1 MRERVRDRGR
11 LEHIMN
17 AINGILTDK
26 ELYTFE
32 QFKNSTLI
40 FYGFTKYVEVIGE
53 AVYMLTKEFRG
64 SHPDVN
70 WRQIEK
76 MRHVMEMGFKCPDD
90 LSLDYKKEQAEVLE
104 EKYL

>member
-32 QFKNSTLI
+32 QLKNSTLI

-53 AVYMLTKEFRG
+53 AVYMLIE
-64 SHPDVN
+64 HPKHERYGTQAYVKDSLIRAIQEAKN
-70 WRQIEK
+70 AKFEGRILQTI
-76 MRHVMEMGFKCPDD
+76 DD
-90 LSLDYKKEQAEVLE
+90 FIKVI
-104 EKYL
+104 

>member
-1 MRERVRDRGR
+1 MKPLAVLRKKHISVNHDKFLVYERVRDKGR

-40 FYGFTKYVEVIGE
+40 FYGFTKYVEPKLMSRIV
-53 AVYMLTKEFRG
+53 
-64 SHPDVN
+64 
-70 WRQIEK
+70 
-76 MRHVMEMGFKCPDD
+76 
-90 LSLDYKKEQAEVLE
+90 
-104 EKYL
+104 